1 MKTSPE
7 NTAKERLYR
16 QREKELEQA
25 LSERDK
31 ARADLERLS
40 KESVAHK
47 YTFQSLK
54 DQISQLQSEKEGL
67 EHQLRQMNHALK
79 MSH

>member
-1 MKTSPE
+1 MRRW
-7 NTAKERLYR
+7 KELAAAL
-16 QREKELEQA
+16 QNEVKELEQA

-47 YTFQSLK
+47 YTVQSLK
-54 DQISQLQSEKEGL
+54 DQIS
-67 EHQLRQMNHALK
+67 
-79 MSH
+79 

>member
-47 YTFQSLK
+47 YTVQSLK
-54 DQISQLQSEKEGL
+54 DQIS
-67 EHQLRQMNHALK
+67 
-79 MSH
+79 